1 MIAVD
6 FARNIA
12 CRFSC
17 NLPNFAAKILSP
29 FRRQTLSRRWFHF
42 SCRLAALAAIIAP
55 LVSLGGCA
63 MFHKDFWNM
72 ERYRDERAADIDS
85 RLNKNVPIVKNPF

>member
-1 MIAVD
+1 MS
-6 FARNIA
+6 N
-12 CRFSC
+12 
-17 NLPNFAAKILSP
+17 
-29 FRRQTLSRRWFHF
+29 RWFYF
-42 SCRLAALAAIIAP
+42 SCRIALLAVIVAP

-72 ERYRDERAADIDS
+72 DRYRDERAVDIDS